1 MDNFEMSAH
10 VSFEF
15 ERKKKIIF
23 EPTKENN
30 WSLKLPML
38 ENCALHN
45 LQGHNFSRVW

>member
-1 MDNFEMSAH
+1 MDNFDMSAH
-10 VSFEF
+10 VSFVF

-23 EPTKENN
+23 ESTTESEN
-30 WSLKLPML
+30 SLKLPML